1 MTCITLLCGPVR
13 KLPFSLQQ
21 LPIPGI
27 CLDGRFTHEFIIL
40 EVDGKLNGECI
51 CQERRYACT
60 YVCSSVATFSL
71 SQSETDVSGRSP
83 MCPDAGDPGVSPGKL
98 LEFFMWFGAFWCNL
112 VAVVCTGA
120 PDPMHL
126 SLCNKNWTDPGWVYY
141 TKPSIAI
148 LT

>member
-1 MTCITLLCGPVR
+1 VTCITLLCGPVR

-27 CLDGRFTHEFIIL
+27 CLDGRFTHEFFIL

-51 CQERRYACT
+51 CQEHRYACT

-83 MCPDAGDPGVSPGKL
+83 MPPADGDPGVSPRKL
-98 LEFFMWFGAFWCNL
+98 LEFFVIWCILMQSGGSCLYWGA
-112 VAVVCTGA
+112 G
-120 PDPMHL
+120 PDAFV
-126 SLCNKNWTDPGWVYY
+126 TVQ
-141 TKPSIAI
+141 
-148 LT
+148 